1 MPMLE
6 HGPSLQ
12 AGRGS
17 GRDLILPKTSL
28 NPFDEGDGNEGWSP
42 LEGEKNEA
50 NEARH
55 GVMGKNRPLKGT
67 MERIRGVSPLK
78 TLGKLGKGL
87 RLAGRNKERD
97 PPSQRCSKTL
107 PSTLPSNKEKRKSGR
122 RSSEEIMSLLRLAG
136 RRMEA
141 LLTEG
146 LSNGDLSP
154 DGDSESRRCLSF
166 LKMVSRAKLKRESL
180 VESVPQE
187 PEEEQVEEEPEVK
200 HREPLSVLEILQ
212 LVTNRDLLL
221 ADTHILELERE
232 CEEAAML
239 LAVQGEAPGS
249 PAEESV
255 APGSKDSARRKAKD
269 LELLYEALQKELWDV
284 VRESLR
290 FPASG
295 PSLGLVVLVV
305 QQEEQVDRDWAGK
318 EGACQGARP
327 RQLKRRWKQA
337 VAEAADGSLP
347 QQVEV
352 QVGQMEQYLERLGT
366 RVMEDLGAAR
376 RNVLCI
382 YPEEFAAPSVY
393 AQSYHQ
399 AVAQRL
405 HSVTSS
411 PLHISDIYSLL
422 DWIYNV
428 YDRDVLSMVDTTM
441 SVSRSQL
448 GPLLPPDTIERLELD
463 CLSSVSEKVTREL
476 AEVLDEE
483 ERRWA
488 RSLHIEEYQS
498 SLPRTVIKRLQ
509 VDLERSV
516 AIKRELGARVAQCSL
531 SGLADFLYS
540 FQRKVAVFHETQI
553 EFGELCDGY
562 IAKTIAFVNCCP
574 PFRTFVQRCGQY
586 NPAGSE
592 DLTQRANASL
602 DRIVSQGVK
611 ILIDRLF
618 EHIGPLFNKLVKRKW
633 LNNTDAYDAIE
644 ATIKQHFRKFRRMD
658 CPPYQALVGQVH
670 RRVLIEYLRA
680 IMKGRVICTSLKMRK
695 RMAYRL
701 RSEGKRLKVLFEDLD
716 SGASW
721 MDGAITHLSEMVLL
735 DEISSIQTAVKAL
748 VREFPDIRRKHIS
761 AVLNIRGMMRQAER
775 QEVLNTVRDL
785 EGSDGLSRASRE
797 SALFSEVPVTSE
809 MHCLNM
815 GLARIALGA
824 SSCLSSVRPHRRR
837 SSRREV
843 PVKAAKQ

>member
-12 AGRGS
+12 ASRGS

-55 GVMGKNRPLKGT
+55 GVTGKNRPLKGT
-67 MERIRGVSPLK
+67 VERIRGVSPLK

-87 RLAGRNKERD
+87 RLAGLNKERD
-97 PPSQRCSKTL
+97 PLSQRCSKTL
-107 PSTLPSNKEKRKSGR
+107 PSTLPSNKEKRKSSR

-154 DGDSESRRCLSF
+154 DGDSESRRRLSF
-166 LKMVSRAKLKRESL
+166 LKMVNRTKLKRESL

-212 LVTNRDLLL
+212 LVTKRDLLL

-239 LAVQGEAPGS
+239 LAVQGEAPGAL
-249 PAEESV
+249 AEESAV
-255 APGSKDSARRKAKD
+255 PGSKDSARRKAKD

-290 FPASG
+290 FPTSG

-318 EGACQGARP
+318 EGASPGARP

-366 RVMEDLGAAR
+366 RVVEDLGAAR

-405 HSVTSS
+405 RSVTSS

-448 GPLLPPDTIERLELD
+448 GPLLPPDTIEMLELD

-574 PFRTFVQRCGQY
+574 PFRTFIQRCSQY
-586 NPAGSE
+586 GPAGSE
-592 DLTQRANASL
+592 DFTRRANASL

-716 SGASW
+716 SGSSW
-721 MDGAITHLSEMVLL
+721 MDGAITHLSEMILL
-735 DEISSIQTAVKAL
+735 DDISSIQTAVKVL

-815 GLARIALGA
+815 GLARIALAA
-824 SSCLSSVRPHRRR
+824 SSCLSSVRPHRR
-837 SSRREV
+837 SSSWREA
-843 PVKAAKQ
+843 PVKATKQ